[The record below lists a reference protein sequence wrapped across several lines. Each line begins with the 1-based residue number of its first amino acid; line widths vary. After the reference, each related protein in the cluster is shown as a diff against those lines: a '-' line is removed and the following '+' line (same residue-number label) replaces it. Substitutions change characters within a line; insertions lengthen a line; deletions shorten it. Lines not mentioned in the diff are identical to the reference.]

1 MLFFF
6 FFKQK
11 TAFELRISD
20 WSSDVCSS
28 DLDQCDRAGCV
39 RRRVEGKSMFE
50 GAISTGA
57 VAPAQ
62 QARQRTG
69 QQAVEPAPPRR
80 KIGPARSDPVTPARQ
95 QLGQRDERFI
105 ELPLQLPPQAARQ
118 HRRSPAAGNTTHQR
132 HATPPCPDVKACQ
145 RSSRATGYT

>member
-80 KIGPARSDPVTPARQ
+80 KIGPARSDPVTLARQ
-95 QLGQRDERFI
+95 QLAQRAERFI
-105 ELPLQLPPQAARQ
+105 VLPFHLLATAART
-118 HRRSPAAGNTTHQR
+118 HRLSSAAGTRNLQ
-132 HATPPCPDVKACQ
+132 
-145 RSSRATGYT
+145 